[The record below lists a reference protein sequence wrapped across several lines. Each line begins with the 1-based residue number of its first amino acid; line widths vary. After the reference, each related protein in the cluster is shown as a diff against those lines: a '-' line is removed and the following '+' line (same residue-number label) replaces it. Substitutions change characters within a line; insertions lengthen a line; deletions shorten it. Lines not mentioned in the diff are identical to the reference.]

1 LGRLRASDEPLRARV
16 RHSISNFL
24 LAVSRTGT
32 LEGTTREAAASVTCG
47 RTMTHNRFARE
58 PDDEVI
64 ALRWRAALDEAPGL
78 DLVEEAR
85 TLLDYL
91 RQELRASEVFRPV
104 LDSQSLDA
112 IADASTASAASL
124 VALERQLA
132 TVVGLLSSGYRD
144 LSLSF
149 LRTPAPIR
157 DSIRDFPLAKT
168 TWARAAS
175 SRRART
181 RSAPTRNVNDTG
193 RSRSRAARRAMSR
206 SRLTV
211 AGAGAR
217 ARAGCPGPRRR
228 AGLAARG
235 RRRSARPR
243 SARST
248 GRAWGG
254 GRHDGSSHSY

>member
-24 LAVSRTGT
+24 LAVLRTGA

-58 PDDEVI
+58 PDAEVI
-64 ALRWRAALDEAPGL
+64 ARRWRAALDEAPPGL

-181 RSAPTRNVNDTG
+181 RSAPTRERTSAPSW
-193 RSRSRAARRAMSR
+193 SRPQGSETIGPAAFSTIDWTCLGWRAA
-206 SRLTV
+206 
-211 AGAGAR
+211 
-217 ARAGCPGPRRR
+217 
-228 AGLAARG
+228 
-235 RRRSARPR
+235 
-243 SARST
+243 
-248 GRAWGG
+248 
-254 GRHDGSSHSY
+254 